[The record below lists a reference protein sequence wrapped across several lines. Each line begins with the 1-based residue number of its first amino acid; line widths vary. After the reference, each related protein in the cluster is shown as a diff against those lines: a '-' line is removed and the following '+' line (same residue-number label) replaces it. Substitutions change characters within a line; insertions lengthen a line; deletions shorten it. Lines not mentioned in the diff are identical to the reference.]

1 MTLAARTSRWPAVRT
16 PARKRRDPTEIGA
29 TDEKDR
35 QSEQDNPANKRK
47 AKLKAKHR
55 RQRARATG

>member
-1 MTLAARTSRWPAVRT
+1 MADARYEHPI
-16 PARKRRDPTEIGA
+16 RDGP
-29 TDEKDR
+29 TDEQDC

-55 RQRARATG
+55 RQRARVTA